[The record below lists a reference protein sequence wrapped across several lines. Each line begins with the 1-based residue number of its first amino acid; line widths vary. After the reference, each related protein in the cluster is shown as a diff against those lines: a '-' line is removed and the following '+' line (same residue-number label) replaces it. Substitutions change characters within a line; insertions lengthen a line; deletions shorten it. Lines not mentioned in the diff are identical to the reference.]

1 MMDKEERQYLAREI
15 LNNPLFTELCERIE
29 KDAVDRCVAANYAD
43 HEARLTA
50 AADIR
55 AIRTFRQNCEAILR
69 NNPVM
74 KAAPA

>member
-1 MMDKEERQYLAREI
+1 MDREERQHYAREI
-15 LNNPLFTELCERIE
+15 LSNPLFAELCESLE
-29 KDAVDRCVAANYAD
+29 KDAVNRCVAANYSD
-43 HEARLTA
+43 HEARVTA

>member
-1 MMDKEERQYLAREI
+1 MDKEERQFHAREL
-15 LNNPLFTELCERIE
+15 LNNPLFTELCAKLELE
-29 KDAVDRCVAANYAD
+29 AVNRCVAANYAD

-69 NNPVM
+69 NNPVT